1 MRQFNIH
8 TLNNGIRVVH
18 NRVTTS
24 KIVHCG
30 IMLDV
35 GSRDENTGNQGIA
48 HFWEHMAFKGT
59 RKRNS
64 FHILNRLE
72 SVGGELNAFT
82 DKEKICF
89 FASLRDEYM
98 ERAIDLLSDITFYSI
113 FPKVQIDRERN
124 VILEEMSMY
133 YDDPD
138 GALQDEFDALVFQ
151 KHSMGMNILGTQ
163 ETVRSFNRR
172 HFTDFID
179 SNLDTTRAVLSVV
192 GNMESDK
199 LFEVAERYLGRIPKR
214 TSRRKR
220 KAVND
225 YQSNERII
233 KRPIKQ
239 SKCAIGRTAF
249 SIHHEQRALLYFLN
263 NILGG
268 PGSNSKLNM
277 ALREKR
283 GYVYSV
289 GSQFIPFSDTGL
301 FAITFGT
308 ESSQL
313 KKAIDITKKEMN
325 KLIEVPMGSKQL
337 STAKEQFMGQV
348 AMSEENNGGYML
360 MMARSILDLGYVPQI
375 EDLFKKVKEATAQDV
390 RKLAEQI
397 FDEKNMSVLVLQPE

>member
-1 MRQFNIH
+1 MRQFEIH
-8 TLNNGIRVVH
+8 TLKNGIRVVH

-59 RKRNS
+59 HKRNS

-89 FASLRDEYM
+89 FASLRDAYM
-98 ERAIDLLSDITFYSI
+98 DRAIDLLADITFNSV
-113 FPKVQIDRERN
+113 FPQIQIDRERL

-151 KHSMGMNILGTQ
+151 KHSMGMNILGTR
-163 ETVRSFNRR
+163 ETVLSFKRK
-172 HFTDFID
+172 HFTDFIGA
-179 SNLDTTRAVLSVV
+179 NLDTSRAVLSVV
-192 GNMESDK
+192 GNVDSTK
-199 LFEVAERYLGRIPKR
+199 LFELAEKYLGNVPGKSS
-214 TSRRKR
+214 TRKR
-220 KAVND
+220 KQVDRYTAD
-225 YQSNERII
+225 ERFI
-233 KRPIKQ
+233 KRPVKQ
-239 SKCAIGRTAF
+239 SKCAIGRNAF
-249 SIHHEQRALLYFLN
+249 SIHDEQRSLLYFLN

-277 ALREKR
+277 VLREKR

-289 GSQFIPFSDTGL
+289 GSQFVPFSDTGI
-301 FAITFGT
+301 FTITFGT
-308 ESSQL
+308 EPTQV
-313 KKAIDITKKEMN
+313 KKAIDLTKREMN
-325 KLIEVPMGSKQL
+325 KLIETPMGSKQL
-337 STAKEQFMGQV
+337 ATAKEQFMGQV

-360 MMARSILDLGYVPQI
+360 FMARSILDLGYVPQI
-375 EDLFKKVKEATAQDV
+375 EDLFGKIKSATAEDV
-390 RKLAEQI
+390 QNLAKKM
-397 FDEKNMSVLVLQPE
+397 FDEKTMSVLVLQPE